1 MQTNCVEMLLDGV
14 HLPPRLVAAS
24 LRCVIHTLLM
34 LRLPH
39 GEAVE
44 GGRRRESERQPK
56 GSKGAPLSLGGS
68 ISKGPSGLKPLQR
81 AVAVAA
87 GCTTPAEMAVAERSL
102 PMGKD
107 DHQQE
112 GNIFS
117 HSYGS
122 QHADLPSLTRG
133 CTAIQEARLRSRM
146 TSTRPITDISGSHCS
161 KCGQGGC
168 LCAGSG
174 TNSNSVSCRCSNG
187 FVTGETPDL
196 RLHAHASPPLSVM
209 YLRVCEAP
217 QLTEEV
223 EQKLRTFIG
232 IVESG
237 ATIQQRR
244 NSRQQQQ
251 RRHQQQVY
259 TMAIVL
265 YVHRARAFGFLP
277 SSIERVSFERW
288 LLPISIC
295 WCTQSCMRCCRSS
308 GSSRQSSRHR
318 NNTSCCCDTTEC
330 CQMRSAGVRNTC
342 SAAAEEH
349 EGRGMSDLEH
359 SKMQSAHQHQQ
370 QQQFAECLA
379 WELQQQQD
387 AEKAVRRVLFAIVE
401 MATARQFHLPPPS
414 ASLQRYGYDVSISS
428 NMGSLLG
435 EWALQLPQAVRF
447 F

>member
-1 MQTNCVEMLLDGV
+1 
-14 HLPPRLVAAS
+14 
-24 LRCVIHTLLM
+24 
-34 LRLPH
+34 
-39 GEAVE
+39 
-44 GGRRRESERQPK
+44 
-56 GSKGAPLSLGGS
+56 
-68 ISKGPSGLKPLQR
+68 
-81 AVAVAA
+81 
-87 GCTTPAEMAVAERSL
+87 
-102 PMGKD
+102 
-107 DHQQE
+107 
-112 GNIFS
+112 
-117 HSYGS
+117 
-122 QHADLPSLTRG
+122 
-133 CTAIQEARLRSRM
+133 M

-232 IVESG
+232 PTCTSVLRVVCLLRSLDDSVVVATVEK
-237 ATIQQRR
+237 
-244 NSRQQQQ
+244 
-251 RRHQQQVY
+251 
-259 TMAIVL
+259 
-265 YVHRARAFGFLP
+265 RAA
-277 SSIERVSFERW
+277 
-288 LLPISIC
+288 
-295 WCTQSCMRCCRSS
+295 
-308 GSSRQSSRHR
+308 
-318 NNTSCCCDTTEC
+318 
-330 CQMRSAGVRNTC
+330 
-342 SAAAEEH
+342 
-349 EGRGMSDLEH
+349 
-359 SKMQSAHQHQQ
+359 
-370 QQQFAECLA
+370 
-379 WELQQQQD
+379 QQQD